1 MLARRSASRTTLVTG
16 SSNSSTA
23 GLVPSSRPLEE
34 WPPVS
39 PEHQHLTYL
48 QELRLRDF
56 VLVPSAAV
64 PLGPGLVALSGQ
76 SGAGK
81 SVLLEALGQLLGA
94 AAAADC
100 VRPPAEVAVVEGAW
114 WCAPGAAAAA
124 SALLREMGLPARAL
138 PGGEGSSSSSG
149 GGVIHIRREISRLP
163 AAAGVPA
170 TRSRVLINGV
180 ASSLRVLR
188 ALGALLADVNG
199 QHASLAL
206 RDAATQLQLLD
217 RIAGT
222 TAAASALS
230 AQQARL
236 ATLAAQLAQAEA
248 LGDDAE
254 RAALQKR
261 LDLVNRAGILPGEEV
276 SLRRRLSAL
285 ESRRS
290 CLESAAAVQAGIQGD
305 GSGGGGAGPP
315 SLSEA
320 LRLVAGQLRGVLAA
334 EETQLRLLQ
343 QQRSKRRQQQR
354 RLGSPG
360 GSQDQEQ
367 QYVAEA
373 DDYDEG
379 EGEGVEGDDD
389 VDDAA
394 EAEASAAG
402 VSALSAALEELEV
415 AQDALLEAQAQRVC
429 LLLPTTAV
437 TSAALE
443 ELEVAQEAL
452 LEAQAQLSSYA
463 SSADYSPSE
472 AAELSARLDLLE
484 RLCRRFRARGS
495 SQLLQMAEDW
505 SDQLEQYYA
514 SIGQAE
520 AWRAEAAALQADISS
535 AALALSQARR
545 GAAGALSEAVQGCL
559 GQLAMGSSRFAV
571 DIAWS
576 PAGTAEQQAGPSS
589 RAVLA
594 PTSAQPQPLL
604 TATGSS
610 SFSDSTTDKSSS
622 SSSSD
627 APAGSSGSGLFRLSA
642 TGLDSVTFLLSAG
655 PAEPLRPLAATASGG
670 EAARVMLALK
680 AAPAAAAAAAAASSQ
695 QQQSP
700 PADCSSSSD
709 GLVSVGPPVLV
720 MDELDAGLG
729 SRLGEPVGRLLAGLV
744 GGAGQARAACQVL
757 MVTHT
762 PQVAAHASRHIQ
774 MHHQLQRSMAC
785 T

>member
-415 AQDALLEAQAQRVC
+415 AQDALLEAQAQ
-429 LLLPTTAV
+429 
-437 TSAALE
+437 
-443 ELEVAQEAL
+443 
-452 LEAQAQLSSYA
+452 LSSYA